1 MFGYLSCYVVVIKQP
16 TRLEKHGFQKKIYIP
31 ISFLSPD
38 KIYALLNSIESDEEE
53 DIENVMND
61 SDTEFVD
68 RSVVKNK
75 DSNMH
80 VDAYRKPQ
88 VMMLTLILSQ
98 FIYLLKH

>member
-1 MFGYLSCYVVVIKQP
+1 MASK
-16 TRLEKHGFQKKIYIP
+16 KKIYIS
-31 ISFLSPD
+31 ISSLSPD